1 MQQSTSLDEVNGVLN
16 QGYPIDDSVPPTVL
30 RQRRAALT
38 PTWICVSYAI
48 EVLAVDLQV
57 LNRHKRSD
65 KDHLQAI
72 IDDMPDFLAGSWDNS
87 GWSYSVDTS
96 ELIAT
101 AADTD
106 GLLDLHQELVSSD
119 LDDPSVARSLLAR
132 MKIRKSALMKRKHRL
147 EKEIKQIQAILLRQY
162 AAGVASADDWLG

>member
-1 MQQSTSLDEVNGVLN
+1 
-16 QGYPIDDSVPPTVL
+16 
-30 RQRRAALT
+30 
-38 PTWICVSYAI
+38 
-48 EVLAVDLQV
+48 
-57 LNRHKRSD
+57 
-65 KDHLQAI
+65 
-72 IDDMPDFLAGSWDNS
+72 
-87 GWSYSVDTS
+87 
-96 ELIAT
+96 LIAT
-101 AADTD
+101 VADTD